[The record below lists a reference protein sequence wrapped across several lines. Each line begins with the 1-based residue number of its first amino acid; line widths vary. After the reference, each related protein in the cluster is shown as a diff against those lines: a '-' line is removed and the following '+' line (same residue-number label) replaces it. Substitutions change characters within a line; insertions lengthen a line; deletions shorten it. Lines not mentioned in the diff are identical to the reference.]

1 MRRPCAEGSS
11 LEDHRQREQHGSYD
25 DSGANLA
32 AKPCPVRISM
42 FHLYHLSKEDQQEQI
57 NVSYVQVACNRAF
70 LIA

>member
-1 MRRPCAEGSS
+1 MKLARTDASSVRGGIS

-42 FHLYHLSKEDQQEQI
+42 FHLHHPSKEDQQEQKTFHM
-57 NVSYVQVACNRAF
+57 CR
-70 LIA
+70 